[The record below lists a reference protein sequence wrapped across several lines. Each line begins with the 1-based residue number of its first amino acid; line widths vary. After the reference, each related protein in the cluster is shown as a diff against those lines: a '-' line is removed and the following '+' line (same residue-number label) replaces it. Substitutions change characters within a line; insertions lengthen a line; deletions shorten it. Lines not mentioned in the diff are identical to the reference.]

1 MDRKRMRRSPRSRRP
16 SAAAEHAADAATASG
31 TTAGGREDSPKGTA
45 GGAQPA
51 SLRRQVY
58 DVLEEGPASGPL
70 NWIVTRAL
78 IALIGINLLAV
89 VLQSVPDLEHQYG
102 RVFDMIEL
110 VSLVI
115 FTIEYALRL
124 WVAPEH
130 ELKRHP
136 SDARARLHYAV
147 SWVGLID
154 LLSVL
159 PFWLAPF
166 VPDEFRTIMV
176 LRVFRF
182 LKLARYSPSVRS
194 LLEALYEERRALLG
208 CMLILFGATII
219 VASIMHLVE
228 GAAQPDKF
236 GTIPA
241 AMWWAIV
248 TLGTIGYGDVVPVTP
263 LGRLIGAF
271 AIFGGLIMV
280 ALPVGIVATAFADAI
295 HRRDFVVTWGMVVR
309 VPLFAGL
316 TADEISEIIHLL
328 KAQTAEPGTVIA
340 QRGEPAHSMYFI
352 SSGEVAI
359 DIDNGPVR
367 LGDGHFFG
375 EVAVLRGAE
384 RSATVRA
391 VRRTHLL
398 VLDAE
403 DFRAL
408 LQRQPK
414 LAERLNETARDR
426 IGRELVSP
434 DGDLIAEELNEA
446 DDKPPAKSKGKKS

>member
-1 MDRKRMRRSPRSRRP
+1 MDRRQMRRSPPSRRQ
-16 SAAAEHAADAATASG
+16 SAATDPAQGAAGASG
-31 TTAGGREDSPKGTA
+31 TDGGSGDDWREVTSDRA
-45 GGAQPA
+45 PA
-51 SLRRQVY
+51 ESLRRQVY
-58 DVLEEGPASGPL
+58 DVLEEGPVSSPL

-89 VLQSVPDLEHQYG
+89 VLQSVPDLERGYS
-102 RVFDMIEL
+102 RVFDAVEL

-130 ELKRHP
+130 QFRRHP
-136 SDARARLHYAV
+136 SDGRARLYYAV

-176 LRVFRF
+176 FRVFRF

-194 LLEALYEERRALLG
+194 LLDALYEERRALLG
-208 CMLILFGATII
+208 CMLILFGATLIL
-219 VASIMHLVE
+219 ASIMHLVE

-280 ALPVGIVATAFADAI
+280 ALPVGIVATAFADAV
-295 HRRDFVVTWGMVVR
+295 HRRDFVVTWGMVAR

-316 TADEISEIIHLL
+316 TADEIAEISHLL
-328 KAQTAEPGTVIA
+328 KAQTAESGTVIA
-340 QRGEPAHSMYFI
+340 QRGEAAHSMYFI
-352 SSGEVAI
+352 ASGEVEI
-359 DIDNGPVR
+359 DVDNGPVR

-391 VRRTHLL
+391 IARTHLL
-398 VLDAE
+398 VLDAD
-403 DFRAL
+403 DFKAL

-414 LAERLNETARDR
+414 LAERLNATASAASWCRPTATS
-426 IGRELVSP
+426 SP
-434 DGDLIAEELNEA
+434 RN
-446 DDKPPAKSKGKKS
+446 

>member
-1 MDRKRMRRSPRSRRP
+1 MRRSLRSRRQ
-16 SAAAEHAADAATASG
+16 SAAAEPAPGAAAASG
-31 TTAGGREDSPKGTA
+31 TDGGSADDSRKVTSDRA
-45 GGAQPA
+45 AA
-51 SLRRQVY
+51 ESLRRQVY
-58 DVLEEGPASGPL
+58 DVLEEGPVSSPL

-89 VLQSVPDLEHQYG
+89 VLQSVPDLERRYG
-102 RVFDMIEL
+102 RVFDTVEL

-130 ELKRHP
+130 QFQRHP
-136 SDARARLHYAV
+136 SDGRARLHYAV

-176 LRVFRF
+176 FRVFRF

-194 LLEALYEERRALLG
+194 LLDALYEERRALLG
-208 CMLILFGATII
+208 CMLILFGATLIL
-219 VASIMHLVE
+219 ASIMHLVE

-295 HRRDFVVTWGMVVR
+295 HRRDFVVTWGMVAR

-316 TADEISEIIHLL
+316 TADEIAEISQLL
-328 KAQTAEPGTVIA
+328 KAQTAESGTLIA

-352 SSGEVAI
+352 SSGEVEI
-359 DIDNGPVR
+359 DIDNGRVR

-375 EVAVLRGAE
+375 EVAVLRGGE

-391 VRRTHLL
+391 VVRTHLL

-403 DFRAL
+403 DFKAL

-414 LAERLNETARDR
+414 LAERLNATARDR
-426 IGRELVSP
+426 IGRELVSS
-434 DGDLIAEELNEA
+434 DGDLVSEELSEPDGRTPSARKN
-446 DDKPPAKSKGKKS
+446 KKT